1 MCKNKPFFCKHFHKK
16 KRMEVS
22 KMLYNT
28 PDTLTLKELQK
39 VLHVGKNTALKLIH
53 ENIITGHLIGG
64 KWLVLREDVEEYIL
78 HA

>member
-1 MCKNKPFFCKHFHKK
+1 
-16 KRMEVS
+16 MEVS

>member
-1 MCKNKPFFCKHFHKK
+1 
-16 KRMEVS
+16 
-22 KMLYNT
+22 MLYNT

-53 ENIITGHLIGG
+53 ENIITGHLVGG

>member
-1 MCKNKPFFCKHFHKK
+1 
-16 KRMEVS
+16 MEVS

-53 ENIITGHLIGG
+53 ENIITGHLVGG
-64 KWLVLREDVEEYIL
+64 KWLVLREDVEEYIQRS
-78 HA
+78 